1 MGRVGGDEEDG
12 FAHAGHLDGEGAGGG
27 GFADAAFAA
36 DEDPAE
42 GLLGEE
48 GGEGGGEGVGVEDG
62 AGHGGWWFLRGWW
75 GGGCEGDARR
85 ESVVVAGSVFC
96 GLGIVLLEPW

>member
-42 GLLGEE
+42 GFLGEE

-62 AGHGGWWFLRGWW
+62 AGHGGW
-75 GGGCEGDARR
+75 
-85 ESVVVAGSVFC
+85 VVF
-96 GLGIVLLEPW
+96 